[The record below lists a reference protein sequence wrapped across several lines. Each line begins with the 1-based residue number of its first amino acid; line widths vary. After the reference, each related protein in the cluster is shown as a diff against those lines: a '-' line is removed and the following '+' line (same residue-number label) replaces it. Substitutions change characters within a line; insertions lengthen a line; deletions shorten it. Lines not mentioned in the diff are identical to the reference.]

1 MVMAAATNTSTAMT
15 LSSLPWVLHPELL
28 RTMVGLGVELIV
40 VLGITGDAGVLEVM
54 DGITIDFVD
63 VEIGAGREMVLELVV
78 TAGGSEG

>member
-1 MVMAAATNTSTAMT
+1 
-15 LSSLPWVLHPELL
+15 
-28 RTMVGLGVELIV
+28 MVGLGVELIV